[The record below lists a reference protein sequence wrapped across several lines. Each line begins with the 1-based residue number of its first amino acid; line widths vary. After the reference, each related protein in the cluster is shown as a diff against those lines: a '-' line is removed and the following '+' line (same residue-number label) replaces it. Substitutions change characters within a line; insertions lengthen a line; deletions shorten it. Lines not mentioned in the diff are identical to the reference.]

1 MSEPTVAVLPV
12 EAITVEE
19 GFNPRTTFDE
29 EELASLASS
38 LRTTEGVVQSLT
50 VQSGDDGGYVLVAG
64 ERRLRAARQAGIE
77 KVPVVVVD
85 GDKAKLVALVE
96 NLARVDLDPI
106 ETAHGLQALAD
117 LDGLTTH
124 KKIAEKVGKSAAFV
138 SEHLR
143 LLKLPEGVQHYI
155 GAGKVPVAAERVL
168 RKVAKASPSVAEA
181 LCTLVACGEV
191 EARDLVERPCEVLQG
206 LAESESKGTPT
217 LIDAEHGESLSSI
230 VTDPE
235 RHAALVERYRA
246 VVGHERSA
254 DPFIRFSE
262 AEVDAARAAG
272 CLVEVVEKEDRWV
285 YTSAYI
291 TDATFAADLA
301 ERVVDRIESEA
312 VERAKAQAESAGVE
326 VSGDD
331 KASAAEKVK
340 EARRAERVKL
350 RKAAEDAH
358 QDNIKLG
365 RKLIARRGG
374 KGRQQHSLSR
384 AKAVAAVILADNPT
398 LAARGLG
405 LAFEQLQEIEEKTVK
420 STGEQRTKV
429 TYTASPDCQ
438 EYLAS
443 RIGEARSANE
453 VLELL
458 ADALI
463 AVTVTDEG
471 ALPRSKRFTDW
482 LRAGSQV
489 SVLLADDIKSVAPRR
504 RTKN

>member
-1 MSEPTVAVLPV
+1 MSEPTVAVLSV
-12 EAITVEE
+12 DAITVTE
-19 GFNPRTTFDE
+19 GFNPRTNFDE
-29 EELASLASS
+29 GELASLASS
-38 LRTTEGVVQSLT
+38 LRSTEGVVQPLA
-50 VQSGDDGGYVLVAG
+50 VQPGEGGGYVLVAG

-77 KVPVVVVD
+77 KVPVVVLD
-85 GDKAKLVALVE
+85 GDKAMLAALAE
-96 NLARVDLDPI
+96 NLIRVDLDPI
-106 ETAHGLQALAD
+106 EVAQGLQALAD
-117 LDGLTTH
+117 LEGLNTH

-138 SEHLR
+138 SDHLR

-155 GAGKVPVAAERVL
+155 AAGKVPVAAERVL

-181 LCTLVACGEV
+181 LCTLVACGEA
-191 EARDLVERPCEVLQG
+191 EARDLVERPCEVLQR
-206 LAESESKGTPT
+206 LAESESKATPT
-217 LIDAEHGESLSSI
+217 MIDAEHGESLSRI
-230 VTDPE
+230 VTDAE

-262 AEVDAARAAG
+262 AEVDAACAAG
-272 CLVEVVEKEDRWV
+272 CLVEVVEKEDRWT

-312 VERAKAQAESAGVE
+312 VERAKAQAENAGAE
-326 VSGDD
+326 VPGDE
-331 KASAAEKVK
+331 KASPAEKVK
-340 EARRAERVKL
+340 EARRAERAKL

-374 KGRQQHSLSR
+374 KSRQQHSLAR

-398 LAARGLG
+398 LAAQGMG
-405 LAFEQLQEIEEKTVK
+405 LAFEQLQEIEEKTLK

-443 RIGEARSANE
+443 RIEEARSANE

-458 ADALI
+458 GDALI
-463 AVTVTDEG
+463 AALLTDEG
-471 ALPRSKRFTDW
+471 ALPRSKQFTEW
-482 LRAGSQV
+482 LRTGSQLR
-489 SVLLADDIKSVAPRR
+489 VLLADDIKSVAPRR
-504 RTKN
+504 RANN